1 MHNNKKL
8 KYKINIRK
16 FFKIILSLVVAGVF
30 LMIGVIGVI
39 GIKPIFITFAIEWT
53 EYMNYIRNVLSITC
67 IVLGFSGTI
76 IYSLVALYYFL
87 ILKIKQGKGINTDI
101 ELQPVNMY

>member
-16 FFKIILSLVVAGVF
+16 FCKIILSLVVAGVL

-39 GIKPIFITFAIEWT
+39 GIIPIFITFAIEWT
-53 EYMNYIRNVLSITC
+53 EYMNYIRNVLSFAQ
-67 IVLGFSGTI
+67 L
-76 IYSLVALYYFL
+76 
-87 ILKIKQGKGINTDI
+87 
-101 ELQPVNMY
+101 